1 MSNFDQGRTNE
12 KTQKRVPKWKKL
24 LSLKNSSVTVP
35 LEYSSKTEENE
46 KIKRKKNAS
55 HDDSF
60 EIEKKRKKHK
70 NKDKV
75 TKEERKKEKK
85 DIHRKK
91 KQKVNYEKITD
102 EKDSDRNES
111 ENLSIQLPL
120 ENNKTNDLNSV
131 LAIEQTKLKIPEEF
145 TQTVKAGL
153 KYLINWRYCKEQ
165 WKFQK
170 IRQIWLL
177 KNAYSEDLLS
187 EDFFELFLDY
197 IAELLGQSRDRTL
210 EMAQDMINRLESEQK
225 DDETTDQKDDN
236 EKRKEQIKLN
246 RAKAVVR
253 VL

>member
-70 NKDKV
+70 NKD
-75 TKEERKKEKK
+75 
-85 DIHRKK
+85 
-91 KQKVNYEKITD
+91 KITD

-253 VL
+253 VLS